1 MRINVQSADTKALFG
16 LFSHS
21 RPMRSQAL
29 PSTTFRVTALRP
41 GVRMDGSGE
50 SRAGFPVYAKHGGA
64 GGMPVPQPLDK
75 AGMACGRL
83 PLNAPVLGGACHSM
97 IPLASRFLAF
107 STLRII
113 PNPGRSSQQAQ
124 QLNAPLLAAACNLL
138 VRWES
143 SSNGS
148 SLVFIFFSVPGF
160 SLSWPP
166 CFRTRPP

>member
-1 MRINVQSADTKALFG
+1 
-16 LFSHS
+16 
-21 RPMRSQAL
+21 MRSQAL

-50 SRAGFPVYAKHGGA
+50 SRAGGSVESHLAWCVDRRFPVYAKHGGA